1 LSKKKKAVFK
11 SVIGPMDNSGVGSR
25 NRHSP
30 GLAPA
35 SGKFDDAGAFS
46 GDGKWRSQTK
56 IDALGRSK
64 PVPIGAE
71 NPVKWVASAG
81 QDESLTGHLNHRTA
95 VPLPIRNE
103 DLRVESSSFPSEA
116 FPWAFDQRPAPD
128 IDPGVDA
135 GSRDEGRTKQ
145 KHRAR
150 LPINLMRLRSASLAA
165 ALIVGLFVASAPAQ
179 TVPVPKPAPK
189 TRDNMPMSAADRAPV
204 AALVTTKPPE
214 PVIPDPRRNVPANI
228 FATFDAN
235 QKAQAAKVSNYL
247 SSLSTLVGS
256 FVQVGPDGSRSTG
269 DFYIQKPGKV
279 RFEYDPPSTIAM
291 IADGSSL
298 AVRDRKL
305 ATQDIY
311 PLSQTPLRYL
321 LSDRIDLMRDTNVV
335 NVTVDDVFI
344 SVTIEEKSALIG
356 TSRLMLM
363 VGAKDNQ
370 LKQWTVTDPQG
381 YDTTVAVYNLDS
393 AKKPDPALFKIDFT
407 AYQTGGAN

>member
-1 LSKKKKAVFK
+1 
-11 SVIGPMDNSGVGSR
+11 
-25 NRHSP
+25 
-30 GLAPA
+30 
-35 SGKFDDAGAFS
+35 
-46 GDGKWRSQTK
+46 
-56 IDALGRSK
+56 
-64 PVPIGAE
+64 
-71 NPVKWVASAG
+71 
-81 QDESLTGHLNHRTA
+81 
-95 VPLPIRNE
+95 
-103 DLRVESSSFPSEA
+103 
-116 FPWAFDQRPAPD
+116 
-128 IDPGVDA
+128 
-135 GSRDEGRTKQ
+135 
-145 KHRAR
+145 
-150 LPINLMRLRSASLAA
+150 MRLRATSLVA
-165 ALIVGLFVASAPAQ
+165 ALSIGLFVPSALAQ
-179 TVPVPKPAPK
+179 AVPTPKPAPK
-189 TRDNMPMSAADRAPV
+189 ARSNVQMTASDKAPTATV
-204 AALVTTKPPE
+204 TTTTKPPD
-214 PVIPDPRRNVPANI
+214 PVIPDPHRNVPANI

-235 QKAQAAKVSNYL
+235 QKAQATKVSNYL
-247 SSLSTLVGS
+247 SSLNTLVGN

-279 RFEYDPPSTIAM
+279 RFEYDPPSPIVM

-335 NVTVDDVFI
+335 SVTADDVFI

-363 VGAKDNQ
+363 IGAKDNQ

-393 AKKPDPALFKIDFT
+393 SKKPDPNLFKIDFT